1 MVSARIASRSRFLRR
16 VGALLLAAS
25 TASACK
31 VSIGQGDGGGKTEQP
46 DEAGPAVAS
55 ATKPTIDAARM
66 LADLETLSSD
76 EYGGRYTFS
85 KHLGMAADLLAKEYT
100 QIGLAPV
107 NGDDYRV
114 PFTMPHG
121 SRPGDALTMWVEPKG
136 GTSTQVAGDVISSLS
151 SGGKPAYAEVVNVP
165 QFGMSKPNKVKGKII
180 LTTSPDSADIAKK
193 VTEAAARIEPAGL
206 VLIGDRP
213 PPNAEKIRGE
223 LDVPFPVAWLD
234 HDKAEEWMGVK
245 QVRMGVRVPEGT
257 RMSMA
262 AKDVPIMDDAFNVL
276 AYIPG
281 TEKPE
286 EIVMLG
292 AHYDHIGVPEAGVFC
307 QQEGDDAICNGAD
320 DNASGTAMV
329 VEIARAF
336 TDAGIKPKRTVV
348 FAHFAGEELGLHGSK
363 ALADKPPVAAPFDGG
378 KIVAMVNLDM
388 VGRLGKDGLAVG
400 GVSSS
405 DAWMPL
411 FDELDTRDLPI
422 VFERAINSRSDHASF
437 YRHKVPVLF
446 FFTGLHEQYHKAGDH
461 FDLINKE
468 GMTDIAQL
476 VSDLM
481 LELSD
486 GRDVPYAKPR
496 SGSEGMVS
504 RMPGS
509 DDKSVEKRVGADSK

>member
-1 MVSARIASRSRFLRR
+1 MVSARIAPRSRFLRR

-31 VSIGQGDGGGKTEQP
+31 VSIGQGDGEGKTATPE
-46 DEAGPAVAS
+46 DGKPAVAAPS
-55 ATKPTIDAARM
+55 QPTIDAKRM
-66 LADLETLSSD
+66 LSDLETLSSD

-100 QIGLAPV
+100 TIGFAPV
-107 NGDDYRV
+107 GDSYRV

-121 SRPGDALTMWVEPKG
+121 SKPGDALTLWVEPKG

-151 SGGKPAYAEVVNVP
+151 SGTKPAYAEVVNVP
-165 QFGMSKPNKVKGKII
+165 QLDLAKPSKVKGKII
-180 LTTSPDSADIAKK
+180 LTTSPDAVDIAKAVAK
-193 VTEAAARIEPAGL
+193 AKDLKPAGI

-223 LDVPFPVAWLD
+223 LEVPFPVAWLD
-234 HDKAEEWMGVK
+234 HEKAEQWMGAK
-245 QVRMGVRVPEGT
+245 RVRLGVRVPDGT

-262 AKDVPIMDDAFNVL
+262 AKDVPIMKDAFNVL

-281 TEKPE
+281 TDKPE
-286 EIVMLG
+286 EIVMIG

-336 TDAGIKPKRTVV
+336 ADANVQPKRTVV
-348 FAHFAGEELGLHGSK
+348 FAHFAGEELGLFGSK
-363 ALADKPPVAAPFDGG
+363 ALADEPPTAAPFEGG
-378 KIVAMVNLDM
+378 TIVAMVNLDM
-388 VGRLGKDGLAVG
+388 VGRLGDDGLAVG

-461 FDLINKE
+461 YALINKM
-468 GMTDIAQL
+468 GMADIAQL

-481 LELSD
+481 LELAD
-486 GRDVPYAKPR
+486 GRDVPYAAPR
-496 SGSEGMVS
+496 SGSEGVVS

-509 DDKSVEKRVGADSK
+509 DDKSVEKRVGTETK